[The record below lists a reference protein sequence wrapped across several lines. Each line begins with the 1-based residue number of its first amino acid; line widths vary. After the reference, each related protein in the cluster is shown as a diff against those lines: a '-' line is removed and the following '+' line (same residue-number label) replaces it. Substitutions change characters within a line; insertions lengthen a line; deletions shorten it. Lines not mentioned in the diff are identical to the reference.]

1 MIEWAQSEHGPDGTW
16 PFRDRAD
23 GWPVLPHTRLSRQPS
38 PDAARRWWAVVGARF
53 LVWTAAVF
61 GLLVLPGVA
70 AGAAAPQGSIALT
83 QAQFQ
88 RLAPDADAGWQTV
101 ALPDT
106 WAVRGLPQTGG
117 ARYRLNFDLQTV
129 PAEGVWALRIDR
141 LSTAHLLRV
150 NGVLV
155 AQQRGTGSIADHAG
169 PLTEG
174 GKPIPLLVEFPTG
187 LLRTGDNQIDIEWR
201 LITRAGMS
209 DVTVGPAIGLRA
221 AFDLDHLLDRT
232 VPQLVN
238 AAGAALAGFMLLIW
252 WQRRTEHAFGLF
264 GLLWL
269 LVSLRN
275 SSYYIDTVAIP
286 VDVAVLLY
294 FLAQCTSAVLLGAF
308 AVSISTQRWPRFER
322 VLRWAAW
329 CLPLLGLLG
338 AATDRL
344 ALLRAVVYPG
354 VIALGLAALWVM
366 GHTVRQAPRRALVAL
381 LLGVLVVLVAGAHD
395 YLYLQGR
402 VPITHFFWLPYA
414 VPLGC
419 VWFALVLVQRMVQ
432 ALSASEDLAA
442 RLEARVAER
451 TEALDSA
458 NQAQTRFLAAA
469 SHDLRQPVV
478 AIGLLLGLVR
488 ERLASS
494 PQAPDLRRLL
504 DRTQDAARALED
516 LLRGLLDLS
525 RLDTVDATPRPQPVP
540 LQALF
545 NAIATHEQAAAQAK
559 GLRLRFRTT
568 DQVVLSD
575 PVLLEQVLRNLV
587 GNALRYTTR
596 GGVLVAARAGAQGV
610 RLQVWDTG
618 RGIASEDQHKVFEA
632 FVQLDNPERDRRKGQ
647 GLGLAIVRRSV
658 DLLGHPLA
666 LRSVPGRGSCFTVT
680 LPTAAGGVDATDAEL
695 PPTRP
700 LNGQRIWV
708 LDDDPAVRE
717 ALAERLEAWGARV
730 RRHARLAELD
740 QALAAGLPRPDWLLT
755 DHRLPDGDG
764 LQAIER
770 LRARLGPVPVLLI
783 TGDTAP
789 ALVARF
795 AALGLDVLHKPFR
808 SEALLQ
814 RLQAGR
820 PVGSGLAGRPAT
832 PASRR

>member
-1 MIEWAQSEHGPDGTW
+1 MILQ
-16 PFRDRAD
+16 
-23 GWPVLPHTRLSRQPS
+23 RLH
-38 PDAARRWWAVVGARF
+38 AVPCRVQCLRGAC
-53 LVWTAAVF
+53 LAWLF
-61 GLLVLPGVA
+61 GLLVCLG
-70 AGAAAPQGSIALT
+70 GLGGLAAPAWADQPLGPISLQ
-83 QAQFQ
+83 QAQVQ
-88 RLAPDADAGWQTV
+88 RLDLGADAAWQAV

-106 WAVRGLPQTGG
+106 WAARGLPQTGG
-117 ARYRLNFDLQTV
+117 ARYRLRFALATQ
-129 PAEGVWALRIDR
+129 PPEGVWALRIDR
-141 LSTAHLLRV
+141 LSTAHQLRV

-155 AQQRGTGSIADHAG
+155 AQQRGTGSTDDHAG

-174 GKPIPLLVEFPTG
+174 GKPIPVLVEFPTG
-187 LLRTGDNQIDIEWR
+187 LLRLGDNQIDIEWR

-221 AFDLDHLLDRT
+221 AFDLDHLVDRT
-232 VPQLVN
+232 VPQLAN
-238 AAGAALAGFMLLIW
+238 AAGAALASFMLLIW
-252 WQRRTEHAFGLF
+252 WQRRTELAFGLF

-275 SSYYIDTVAIP
+275 STYYIDTVAIP
-286 VDVAVLLY
+286 VDFAVLLY
-294 FLAQCTSAVLLGAF
+294 FLSQCISAVLLGAF
-308 AVSISTQRWPRFER
+308 AVAISTRRWPRFER

-329 CLPLLGLLG
+329 GLPLLGLLG
-338 AATDRL
+338 AAL
-344 ALLRAVVYPG
+344 GQLPLLRAVVYPA
-354 VIALGLAALWVM
+354 VIALGLSALWVL

-381 LLGVLVVLVAGAHD
+381 LLGVVVVLVAGVHD
-395 YLYLQGR
+395 YLYLQGA

-432 ALSASEDLAA
+432 ALSDSEHQAA

-451 TEALDSA
+451 TQALDDA
-458 NQAQTRFLAAA
+458 NQAQTRFLSAA

-478 AIGLLLGLVR
+478 AIGLLVGLVR
-488 ERLASS
+488 ERVASS

-525 RLDTVDATPRPQPVP
+525 RLDTEAAAPQRRPVP

-545 NAIATHEQAAAQAK
+545 NAIAAHEQAAAQAR
-559 GLRLRFRTT
+559 GLRLRFKPTGL
-568 DQVVLSD
+568 VVVSD

-596 GGVLVAARAGAQGV
+596 GGVLVAARPRPGLAGGV

-618 RGIASEDQHKVFEA
+618 RGIAPEDQHKVFEA

-666 LRSVPGRGSCFTVT
+666 LRSVPGRGSCFSVM
-680 LPTAAGGVDATDAEL
+680 LPIAPSVVDAAEGDLL
-695 PPTRP
+695 PARP
-700 LNGQRIWV
+700 LDGQRIWL

-717 ALAERLEAWGARV
+717 ALAERLEAWGAQV
-730 RRHARLAELD
+730 RRHACLADLS
-740 QALAAGLPRPDWLLT
+740 QSLAGGLPRPDWLLA

-764 LQAIER
+764 LQAVSR
-770 LRARLGPVPVLLI
+770 LHAQMGPVPALLI

-795 AALGLDVLHKPFR
+795 AEWGLDVLHKPF
-808 SEALLQ
+808 SAEALLR
-814 RLQAGR
+814 RL
-820 PVGSGLAGRPAT
+820 LAGRPAGV
-832 PASRR
+832 PLPDRLAAPSSRR